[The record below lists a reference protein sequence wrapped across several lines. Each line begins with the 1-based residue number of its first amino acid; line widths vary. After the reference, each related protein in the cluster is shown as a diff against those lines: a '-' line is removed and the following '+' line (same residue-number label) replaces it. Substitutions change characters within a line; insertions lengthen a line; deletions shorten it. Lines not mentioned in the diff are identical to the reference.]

1 MGEVAEYI
9 DQFEVSPL
17 VIKQLLHIARTYPE
31 YSVEASKIAIKLIC
45 DRRSIFKNYLIF
57 KDHTNLSV
65 FQNILKEKAESGD
78 NDSISIL
85 NQLDT
90 QISENFNYNHR
101 QTDTDTNVSITFN
114 NNNNTPFLKFSNIE
128 DYYDSLLDSYRRLPV
143 TLKSFKEI
151 QEVLKRRSID
161 ILMITGSSSQLN
173 DNMVFYYNINP
184 KYLKFF
190 KKYQFRE
197 LELIMIYKFYDD
209 RFITMI
215 EYFRKR
221 LKVLFEVAT
230 STGRS
235 IDGNREENGN
245 NPYGNY
251 GDDDLDDDDDDDED
265 DEDDDDEDDEDDDD
279 DDDDDDENVDDDDDD
294 MSEYQKN
301 DREGERDS
309 NISDD
314 SNIAI
319 SKKIRKHRRKL
330 KKRRNTNDLMNRYG
344 IIDDG
349 GVIDNIDN
357 NNEFATTTDNNEN
370 GNEENVVGGAIVSN
384 KQRNKSNKK
393 IGYDNNNNNSGSRI
407 YQEGE
412 GKIGK
417 DDIISND
424 EVISYFNCKW
434 VIIYGYFNICDYN
447 SVVKLFNKLIKSN
460 PINNITSINV
470 LQNNFHNFVVTPK
483 VLMRCIILSF
493 LITKSTS
500 ELIINLNNKKLLKNY
515 LIEDKLLNELISNYI
530 NCKFKKFKLKIKELL
545 INNENKFN
553 FNFFKNSILIFKKI
567 INIKIYLIYLSTI
580 DQIKID
586 HLINKIGYNYDENEN
601 ENENENDKDNKELI
615 IKELS
620 DIIILFNLNFKI
632 DLKNGIIKSFNYS
645 YNDILNFTNELINEN
660 NKKLINDS
668 RILEINSM
676 VLQDLK

>member
-17 VIKQLLHIARTYPE
+17 VIKQLLQIAKTYPE

-85 NQLDT
+85 NQLNT
-90 QISENFNYNHR
+90 QISESFNNNYR
-101 QTDTDTNVSITFN
+101 QTGTTTALVTFN
-114 NNNNTPFLKFSNIE
+114 NSTPLLKFSNIE

-161 ILMITGSSSQLN
+161 ILMITGPSSQLN

-190 KKYQFRE
+190 KKYQFKE

-221 LKVLFEVAT
+221 LEVLFEVAT

-235 IDGNREENGN
+235 IDGNRDENDT

-251 GDDDLDDDDDDDED
+251 GDYDLDDDDDDED
-265 DEDDDDEDDEDDDD
+265 DVDDDDDNDDN
-279 DDDDDDENVDDDDDD
+279 DDDDDDENDDNDGNDDDDDYD

-314 SNIAI
+314 SNGAI
-319 SKKIRKHRRKL
+319 NKKNRRNRKKL

-344 IIDDG
+344 IIDDS
-349 GVIDNIDN
+349 GVIDNDN
-357 NNEFATTTDNNEN
+357 DFATADADD
-370 GNEENVVGGAIVSN
+370 NEEEDVADSTTVSN
-384 KQRNKSNKK
+384 QQRNKSNKK
-393 IGYDNNNNNSGSRI
+393 IGYGDNNRV
-407 YQEGE
+407 YQEG
-412 GKIGK
+412 GDKIGK

-434 VIIYGYFNICDYN
+434 VIIYGYFSICDYN

-460 PINNITSINV
+460 PINNITAINV
-470 LQNNFHNFVVTPK
+470 LQDHFHNFVVTPK

-500 ELIINLNNKKLLKNY
+500 ELIVNLNTNKLLKNC

-553 FNFFKNSILIFKKI
+553 FNFFKNSVLIFKKI

-586 HLINKIGYNYDENEN
+586 HLINKIGYYDDD
-601 ENENENDKDNKELI
+601 NDEDGKEDRELV

-620 DIIILFNLNFKI
+620 DIIIIFNLNFKI

-645 YNDILNFTNELINEN
+645 YDDILGFTNKLITEN